1 MLSIAEKIK
10 EYMYIK
16 DIDNKQRAY
25 SIAHSNKSGQITV
38 TLHQIFY
45 LHFTHN
51 DIKYMLITI
60 TNWLFSL
67 GENPQTDV
75 LILFLIDGSHTK
87 E

>member
-1 MLSIAEKIK
+1 
-10 EYMYIK
+10 MYIK

-60 TNWLFSL
+60 TN
-67 GENPQTDV
+67 
-75 LILFLIDGSHTK
+75 
-87 E
+87 